1 MVYFVNAVMLIV
13 HEIDSAYWKEWDL
26 FRLPGGLDGF
36 LLLHIPLVGLILY
49 GLIEVAAQTRTG
61 TIIYFIVNF
70 GGFFAF
76 TIHTYFLRKGDERF
90 TSKISQL
97 ILYVILVTSIV
108 QLYLGIK

>member
-97 ILYVILVTSIV
+97 ILYAILVTSIV